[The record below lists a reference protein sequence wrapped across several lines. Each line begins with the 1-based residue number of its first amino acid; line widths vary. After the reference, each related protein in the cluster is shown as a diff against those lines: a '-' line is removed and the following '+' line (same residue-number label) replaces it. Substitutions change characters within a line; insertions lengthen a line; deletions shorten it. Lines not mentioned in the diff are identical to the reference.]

1 MKKRLM
7 ILSMTLLAAVA
18 LTACAAGQPAGS
30 SPAAASVASV
40 STPAPTGT
48 PTPAPTATPSP
59 TSAPQEDP
67 MMLSRTVCQP
77 DPLASMEG
85 GVTLPASWTEKRY
98 TAAGLLAEEW
108 SGPLE
113 EAADSCIRY
122 AYDDQDYLV
131 EEVHSSLQDG
141 SWQVVQTTTYESDQ
155 FGNPLTETNLLAEGS
170 LPDKSYSYLYDEE
183 GRWVRQDLN
192 DPSFPT
198 WKIRE
203 YTGEGLACTESLY
216 YPGDVLRMVSAY
228 DAEGRLLRE
237 EDRDGETVIGY
248 RQYTYDEQGGLIC
261 VRVDYVSD
269 ELGPM
274 NQFTYTNTYTPLTCL
289 LVDAQTPN
297 P

>member
-1 MKKRLM
+1 MKKALT
-7 ILSMTLLAAVA
+7 ILSMTLLTAAV
-18 LTACAAGQPAGS
+18 LTACAAEELPQSNPS
-30 SPAAASVASV
+30 SAAATAV
-40 STPAPTGT
+40 STPAPTAS
-48 PTPAPTATPSP
+48 PVPSATPSP
-59 TSAPQEDP
+59 TPPADP
-67 MMLSRTVCQP
+67 LMLSRTVCQP

-98 TAAGLLAEEW
+98 TAEGLLAEEW

-122 AYDDQDYLV
+122 TYDDQGFLV
-131 EEVHSSLQDG
+131 EEVHSSLSEG
-141 SWQVVQTTTYESDQ
+141 SWQVVQTSTYENDA
-155 FGNPLTETNLLAEGS
+155 FGNPLTQTNMLAQGS

-203 YTGEGLACTESLY
+203 YTGAGLACTESLY
-216 YPGDVLRMVSAY
+216 YPGDVLRMVSTY
-228 DAEGRLLRE
+228 DEEGRLLRE

-248 RQYTYDEQGGLIC
+248 RQYTYDDQGGLIC
-261 VRVDYVSD
+261 VRVDYASD

-274 NQFTYTNTYTPLTCL
+274 NQFVYTNTYTPLSQL
-289 LVDAQTPN
+289 LVDAQTSN